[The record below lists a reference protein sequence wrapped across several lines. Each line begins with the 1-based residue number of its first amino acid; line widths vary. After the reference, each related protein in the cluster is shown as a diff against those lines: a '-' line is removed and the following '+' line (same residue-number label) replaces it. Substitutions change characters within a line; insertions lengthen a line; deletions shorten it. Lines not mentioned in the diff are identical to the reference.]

1 MYLLDTNV
9 VSELRKIRSGKAD
22 GHVKKWAS
30 KVEAS
35 ELYISAITI
44 QELEVGVLLA
54 ERRDSKK
61 GAVLRAWLNERVWP
75 TFQDRILSVDAM
87 VAARSAAI
95 HVPDPKPFRDS
106 LIAATALVHRMTL
119 VTRNTA
125 DFEAAGVKLI
135 NPWIKTHP

>member
-1 MYLLDTNV
+1 
-9 VSELRKIRSGKAD
+9 
-22 GHVKKWAS
+22 
-30 KVEAS
+30 
-35 ELYISAITI
+35 
-44 QELEVGVLLA
+44 
-54 ERRDSKK
+54 
-61 GAVLRAWLNERVWP
+61 
-75 TFQDRILSVDAM
+75 M

-125 DFEAAGVKLI
+125 DFETAGVKLI